1 MAVEAIFHNKILSD
15 RFLIIW
21 SLTSWLSHTEVS
33 NCFSI
38 NPLVVQDFISIL
50 FTDTLKFQKF
60 SRKNPAFLSDYS
72 RQSKISVL
80 GNVSRGFTEDHA
92 FLCWSKIL
100 DKHNGSFPM
109 NKQELL
115 LLCLKIVLIG
125 YILSWLYIYGGFGQ
139 KYDIGF
145 GHFSLEIFI
154 TW

>member
-15 RFLIIW
+15 RYFIIW

-50 FTDTLKFQKF
+50 FTDTLKFQEC
-60 SRKNPAFLSDYS
+60 SRKNPAFLSDYF
-72 RQSKISVL
+72 RQSKISVF
-80 GNVSRGFTEDHA
+80 GNVSRGFTEDNA

-109 NKQELL
+109 NKQEFLF
-115 LLCLKIVLIG
+115 VVFEN
-125 YILSWLYIYGGFGQ
+125 STNWLYTELVIHLWRFW
-139 KYDIGF
+139 
-145 GHFSLEIFI
+145 SEIRYWF
-154 TW
+154 WPF